1 MERAEVYEII
11 RKTAE
16 EITPKLIDY
25 RHDFH
30 KYAEGGWLEIRTGSL
45 IARRLYE
52 MGYEVLIGGAVMKPD
67 VRMNL
72 YSEEFFEKEYERA
85 IEQGADPEFA
95 PYMKYG
101 MTGVIGI
108 LRGGQREPSPRV
120 LTTAEEAHKDMEND
134 IAPVIGMRFDIDALG
149 IPESTDPEH
158 QPVKCGYASVNDG
171 FMHACGHDSH
181 ACIGLGTAEILMK
194 IRDELKGTVKLIFQ
208 PHEEGVAGAAEAI
221 VANGHL
227 DKAMYLISSHS
238 TKQINEPDDAVLYPG
253 VHGMLATS
261 KWGVVMHGRSA
272 HAGGSPEKG
281 HDALLATAT
290 CILEMNAIPR
300 HSGGISRVGVGK
312 VRDDSVINA
321 ISDEVHFDFEVRG
334 QTNEICQYMER
345 KAKLVLEH
353 AAAMHECTYDLVR
366 KGGGEN
372 FTSSE
377 GLMKRVRRVCEQDLG
392 MKLTEIDSMKGSGSE
407 DVSYMI
413 NKVISNG
420 GEGTFM
426 RILTDIEDIAH
437 SRSYNI
443 NDEKLLTNGAEAFAG
458 VVYDICA
465 EKGDTL

>member
-1 MERAEVYEII
+1 MERAKVYETI
-11 RKTAE
+11 RNTAE
-16 EITPKLIDY
+16 EITPKLIEY

-45 IARRLYE
+45 IARRLFE
-52 MGYEVLIGGAVMKPD
+52 MGYDVLVGGAVMKPEA
-67 VRMNL
+67 RMNL
-72 YSEEFFEKEYERA
+72 YTEEFFEKEYQRA
-85 IEQGADPEFA
+85 VRQGADPEFA
-95 PYMKYG
+95 PYMKNG

-108 LRGGQREPSPRV
+108 LRCGNGEEPHPPARV
-120 LTTAEEAHKDMEND
+120 LTTAEEAHRDTEND
-134 IAPVIGMRFDIDALG
+134 AAPVIGMRFDIDALG
-149 IPESTDPEH
+149 IPESEDPEH
-158 QPVKCGYASVNDG
+158 QPVKCGYASVNNG

-194 IRDELKGTVKLIFQ
+194 IRKELKGTIKLIFQ

-238 TKQINEPDDAVLYPG
+238 TKQTDESDEEALYPG
-253 VHGMLATS
+253 MHGMLATS

-281 HDALLATAT
+281 HDALLAAAT
-290 CILEMNAIPR
+290 CILELNAIPR
-300 HSGGISRVGVGK
+300 HSGGISRIGIGK

-345 KAKLVLEH
+345 KAKLVLDH
-353 AAAMHECTYDLVR
+353 ASAMHECTYDLVR
-366 KGGGEN
+366 KGGAEN
-372 FTSSE
+372 FASSE

-392 MKLTEIDSMKGSGSE
+392 MKLPEIDSMKGSGSE

-413 NKVISNG
+413 NKVIANG

-426 RILTDIEDIAH
+426 RILTNVEDIAH

-443 NDEKLLTNGAEAFAG
+443 NDEKILTNGAKAFAG
-458 VVYDICA
+458 VVYDICS
-465 EKGDTL
+465 EK

>member
-1 MERAEVYEII
+1 MERAEVFEII
-11 RKTAE
+11 KNTAQ

-52 MGYEVLIGGAVMKPD
+52 MGYEVLVGEAVMKKD

-72 YSEEFFEKEYERA
+72 YSDEIFEKEYERA
-85 IEQGADPEFA
+85 IRQGADPEFA

-108 LRGGQREPSPRV
+108 LREGMDGARV
-120 LTTAEEAHKDMEND
+120 VTTAEEAHKDMENEA
-134 IAPVIGMRFDIDALG
+134 APVIGMRFDIDALG
-149 IPESTDPEH
+149 IPESTDPAH
-158 QPVKCGYASVNDG
+158 VPNQCGYASVNEG

-181 ACIGLGTAEILMK
+181 ACIGLGTAELLMQIK
-194 IRDELKGTVKLIFQ
+194 DELKGTIKLIFQ
-208 PHEEGVAGAAEAI
+208 AHEEGVAGAAEAI

-227 DKAMYLISSHS
+227 DKAMYLLSSHS
-238 TKQINEPDDAVLYPG
+238 NKQTVEPDSAALYPG
-253 VHGMLATS
+253 THGMLATS

-300 HSGGISRVGVGK
+300 HSGGISRIGIGK

-334 QTNEICQYMER
+334 QTNEICRYMER

-377 GLMKRVRRVCEQDLG
+377 GLMKRIRRVCENDLG
-392 MKLTEIDSMKGSGSE
+392 MQLTDIDSMKGGGSE

-413 NKVISNG
+413 NKVQANG

-437 SRSYNI
+437 SRTFNI

-458 VVYDICA
+458 TVYDICSEA
-465 EKGDTL
+465 

>member
-1 MERAEVYEII
+1 MERAEVFEII
-11 RKTAE
+11 KNTAQ
-16 EITPKLIDY
+16 EITPKLIEY

-52 MGYEVLIGGAVMKPD
+52 MGYEVLVGEAVMKKD

-72 YSEEFFEKEYERA
+72 YSDEIFEKEYERA

-108 LRGGQREPSPRV
+108 LREGMDGARV
-120 LTTAEEAHKDMEND
+120 VTTAEEAHKDMENEA
-134 IAPVIGMRFDIDALG
+134 APVIGMRFDIDALG
-149 IPESTDPEH
+149 IPESTDPAH
-158 QPVKCGYASVNDG
+158 VPNQCGYASVNEG

-181 ACIGLGTAEILMK
+181 ACIGLGTAELLMK
-194 IRDELKGTVKLIFQ
+194 IKDELKGTIKLIFQ
-208 PHEEGVAGAAEAI
+208 AHEEGVAGAAEAI

-227 DKAMYLISSHS
+227 DKAMYLLSSHS
-238 TKQINEPDDAVLYPG
+238 NKQTVEPDSAALYPG
-253 VHGMLATS
+253 THGMLATS

-300 HSGGISRVGVGK
+300 HSAGISRIGIGK

-377 GLMKRVRRVCEQDLG
+377 GLMKRIRRVCENDLG
-392 MKLTEIDSMKGSGSE
+392 MQLTDIDSMKGGGSE

-413 NKVISNG
+413 NKVQANG

-437 SRSYNI
+437 SRTFNI

-458 VVYDICA
+458 TVYDICSEA
-465 EKGDTL
+465 